1 MVLASAASAATT
13 TIFIVNKILLGPVCP
28 RLFLQRLYSCHL
40 TDRFRVASMST
51 SSTSPSRPKVIVI
64 TGPTAVGKS
73 NLALTL
79 CRNASQSVTGE
90 IITVDSVQVYRALD
104 IGSNKPSKEEQAEV
118 PHHLLDVLE
127 PNAPEAFTAG
137 DFVRKAEEAID
148 DALAR
153 GRIPVVVGGTSMYT
167 QWLVQGRP
175 DAPKSDPEVE
185 LKARGI
191 LAPFQNKN
199 DWEGGLALLAARNPD
214 RASKL
219 HANDWYRLE
228 RALEVT
234 FMTSP
239 PSSFSS
245 SSSCSSFN
253 GVRSQSLT
261 SKYDFRCFFLIAPR
275 EELCHVIDQRCLQMV
290 EKGLLEET
298 ASLLSAGVLDPSS
311 PPGRAIGYR
320 QAIEYLSKE
329 GVKNKEEEAVALK
342 LFLKDFATATRRY
355 AKQQMVWYR
364 AQPEFIWLRWNL
376 LDLAPALASLHA
388 SFKEDEM
395 SHFERRRGGAQEALR
410 KENMMEGKRM
420 KAYTSKILEG
430 LTGDKLET
438 LVRRATDCR
447 AQVLAAAAAA
457 DKR

>member
-1 MVLASAASAATT
+1 
-13 TIFIVNKILLGPVCP
+13 
-28 RLFLQRLYSCHL
+28 
-40 TDRFRVASMST
+40 MST

-199 DWEGGLALLAARNPD
+199 DWEVSDVICGGKHR
-214 RASKL
+214 
-219 HANDWYRLE
+219 
-228 RALEVT
+228 
-234 FMTSP
+234 
-239 PSSFSS
+239 
-245 SSSCSSFN
+245 
-253 GVRSQSLT
+253 
-261 SKYDFRCFFLIAPR
+261 
-275 EELCHVIDQRCLQMV
+275 
-290 EKGLLEET
+290 
-298 ASLLSAGVLDPSS
+298 LLSAFSEDTGSGLQIIPFPLLS
-311 PPGRAIGYR
+311 PP
-320 QAIEYLSKE
+320 
-329 GVKNKEEEAVALK
+329 
-342 LFLKDFATATRRY
+342 
-355 AKQQMVWYR
+355 
-364 AQPEFIWLRWNL
+364 P
-376 LDLAPALASLHA
+376 
-388 SFKEDEM
+388 
-395 SHFERRRGGAQEALR
+395 SHFYQH
-410 KENMMEGKRM
+410 
-420 KAYTSKILEG
+420 
-430 LTGDKLET
+430 TGRPGSLSRPEP
-438 LVRRATDCR
+438 RSRQQATC
-447 AQVLAAAAAA
+447 
-457 DKR
+457 